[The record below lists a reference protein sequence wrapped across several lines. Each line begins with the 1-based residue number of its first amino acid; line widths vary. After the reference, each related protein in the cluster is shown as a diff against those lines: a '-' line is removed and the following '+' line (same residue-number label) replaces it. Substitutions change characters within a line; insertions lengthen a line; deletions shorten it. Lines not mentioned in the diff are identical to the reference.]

1 MTLPPSVQLFTFAD
15 DLLLVGTGKSLD
27 LLQIRMQE
35 TLDSLD
41 TICQR
46 ASMTVNPAKA
56 SACLFSLS
64 KRALPPCQLRYAG
77 RPIPSEDSVTHLGIT
92 LDKGLS
98 FNIHVEKV
106 VSSCTR
112 SLGVLKMAKRK
123 GVNQARL
130 LQLYRSLVQSRLLYG
145 AEVITATASA
155 LEKLDRLQTAALR
168 IVTGCTRD
176 TARATLRYMANLQSV
191 PQQVETLRVKAVARA
206 LESHEHPLH
215 EVARGLVTRPPLRRL
230 RRAGWLRRA
239 SDTLRELR
247 GRHQF
252 RSRPQFEPTPD
263 GVAELWT
270 IISQHSLGRS
280 SREWPPGV
288 ASVEFESLLEELM
301 AEGDALLATDGSVIR
316 EPLPRSGWGCFI
328 RSAELTQSVS
338 GATRL
343 VLSSMRAETEA
354 VTVGLNA
361 LNQLLP
367 DCQHIVVATDSQ
379 SLLRKLE
386 GGVSPPEWWTDRRIT
401 WLYCPGHAGVE
412 VNEKADRLAGNGAP
426 ATSRIVLSASDFQ
439 QLLKFK
445 METDDARKPNPGE
458 AEVGRMARV
467 GLRPGWIARSGLCGP
482 RGRMACQLACGT
494 VSRRTLADIC
504 TLGGAGTAWRR
515 IFGSRSV
522 DEAVAEE

>member
-1 MTLPPSVQLFTFAD
+1 M
-15 DLLLVGTGKSLD
+15 
-27 LLQIRMQE
+27 
-35 TLDSLD
+35 
-41 TICQR
+41 
-46 ASMTVNPAKA
+46 
-56 SACLFSLS
+56 
-64 KRALPPCQLRYAG
+64 
-77 RPIPSEDSVTHLGIT
+77 
-92 LDKGLS
+92 
-98 FNIHVEKV
+98 
-106 VSSCTR
+106 
-112 SLGVLKMAKRK
+112 
-123 GVNQARL
+123 RL
-130 LQLYRSLVQSRLLYG
+130 LQRNIMIGHWNVRG
-145 AEVITATASA
+145 IKTRCFE
-155 LEKLDRLQTAALR
+155 LEKYSERFDVLLLE
-168 IVTGCTRD
+168 
-176 TARATLRYMANLQSV
+176 
-191 PQQVETLRVKAVARA
+191 ETLLKAGDDFCLPGFSV
-206 LESHEHPLH
+206 
-215 EVARGLVTRPPLRRL
+215 LRRDERHGTVIAVRNRPGL
-230 RRAGWLRRA
+230 TYLPLDFSSFCSVDRDVQGITISDGRRSGSINIINVYISKATSAGDWEFLHHIE
-239 SDTLRELR
+239 SM
-247 GRHQF
+247 G
-252 RSRPQFEPTPD
+252 SC
-263 GVAELWT
+263 
-270 IISQHSLGRS
+270 IISGDFNARS
-280 SREWPPGV
+280 PVWSCREWPPGV
-288 ASVEFESLLEELM
+288 ANVEFESLLEELM
-301 AEGDALLATDGSVIR
+301 AESDALLATDGSVIR

-354 VTVGLNA
+354 VTVGLSA

-458 AEVGRMARV
+458 AEVGRMVRV

-504 TLGGAGTAWRR
+504 TLGGAETAWRR

>member
-1 MTLPPSVQLFTFAD
+1 MGAYRRGRATWLN
-15 DLLLVGTGKSLD
+15 VGQVAHLIT
-27 LLQIRMQE
+27 E
-35 TLDSLD
+35 
-41 TICQR
+41 
-46 ASMTVNPAKA
+46 AFEAKQHV
-56 SACLFSLS
+56 LT
-64 KRALPPCQLRYAG
+64 LRYAG

-98 FNIHVEKV
+98 FNTHVEKV

-155 LEKLDRLQTAALR
+155 LEKLDRVQTAALR

-176 TARATLRYMANLQSV
+176 TARATLRSC
-191 PQQVETLRVKAVARA
+191 
-206 LESHEHPLH
+206 
-215 EVARGLVTRPPLRRL
+215 
-230 RRAGWLRRA
+230 
-239 SDTLRELR
+239 
-247 GRHQF
+247 
-252 RSRPQFEPTPD
+252 
-263 GVAELWT
+263 
-270 IISQHSLGRS
+270 
-280 SREWPPGV
+280 REWPPGV
-288 ASVEFESLLEELM
+288 ANVEFESLLEELM
-301 AEGDALLATDGSVIR
+301 AESDALLATDGSVIR

-354 VTVGLNA
+354 VTVGLSA

-458 AEVGRMARV
+458 AEVGRMVRV

-504 TLGGAGTAWRR
+504 TLGGAETAWRR